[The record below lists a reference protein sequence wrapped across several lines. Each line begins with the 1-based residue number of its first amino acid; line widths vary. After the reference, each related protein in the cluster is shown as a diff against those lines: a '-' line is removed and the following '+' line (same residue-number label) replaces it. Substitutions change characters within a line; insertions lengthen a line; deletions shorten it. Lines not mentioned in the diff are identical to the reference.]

1 MVPYAPHSLEADGPS
16 QLVLVIV
23 KIRESVM
30 FSIHPAVI
38 EVEPEYSCL
47 IV

>member
-16 QLVLVIV
+16 QLVLVII
-23 KIRESVM
+23 KIRESVLV
-30 FSIHPAVI
+30 SIHPAVI
-38 EVEPEYSCL
+38 EVEPKDSCL